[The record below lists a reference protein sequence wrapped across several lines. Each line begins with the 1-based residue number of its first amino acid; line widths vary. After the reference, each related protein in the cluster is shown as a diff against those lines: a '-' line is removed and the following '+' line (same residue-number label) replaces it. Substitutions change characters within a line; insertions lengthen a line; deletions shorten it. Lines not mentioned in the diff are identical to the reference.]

1 MRAEFNR
8 TTNSYDSIVNDGIVL
23 IRNSPPF
30 TQDLT
35 SDEEKEIITEIVN
48 GTKGWFSKP
57 LTTDWL
63 QGKLQLNI
71 PVEQLGQDFEGSVKW
86 KLERI
91 EIRKLVFILH
101 FGLFEKQEAPKINL
115 ELDFELPAPLTP
127 SPTPIAKEFQTT
139 RRKQQKEYVSAV
151 REKAARLLFKAER
164 LTQEYCQTYG
174 EDTDWEDEISDA
186 ESV

>member
-1 MRAEFNR
+1 MKFSRAEFNR
-8 TTNSYDSIVNDGIVL
+8 TANAYTTNVTDGIIL
-23 IRNSPPF
+23 ARN
-30 TQDLT
+30 TREITLT
-35 SDEEKEIITEIVN
+35 PDEEKEIIIEIVN

-57 LTTDWL
+57 LTADWL

-71 PVEQLGQDFEGSVKW
+71 PVNELEEGFSGHVQW

-91 EIRKLVFILH
+91 EIRKLIFILH
-101 FGLFEKQEAPKINL
+101 FSLFAKEEEPKINL
-115 ELDFELPAPLTP
+115 DLDFELPAE
-127 SPTPIAKEFQTT
+127 PTKEVQTT
-139 RRKQQKEYVSAV
+139 RRKQQKEYVSKV

-174 EDTDWEDEISDA
+174 EDTDWEDENSDA